1 MSPIAMKRNL
11 FLFLLPVTIFVL
23 LLAGCSAAKAPP
35 SPVIIE
41 TPVTVTT
48 APTPA
53 PTVSDATPRPQ
64 PALPDPALFDTPWD
78 DRSVFAAGLIPTE
91 QNALG
96 ELPGASVYHI
106 DFTVDDAMTGI
117 SGQLEVRY
125 TNTED
130 VALDEIIFRLFP
142 NILGGEM
149 TVSNVTLNGIDASTM
164 LSDQNSTLHVALP
177 APIQPGDQTVVAMNY
192 QVTVPTSPGSNY
204 AVFAYID
211 DVLALAHAYPM
222 IPAYDDEIGW
232 YTEVPPNYGDVT
244 YSDSAYYLVR
254 SSLPVKEVVQASGFE
269 LERKEE
275 KDRQII
281 TWAAGPMRDFYL
293 VSSPG
298 YEIVKTQVGDT
309 IVRSFAPAAMKE
321 ENKLALQFAV
331 DALEVFNR
339 YYGVYPFTE
348 LDVAGTPTLA
358 GGVEYPGIIVVALT
372 LYDPDQSFFEVA
384 TAHEVGHQWFYSVVG
399 NDQIHHPWLDESL
412 TQYNTMLYFKEVH
425 GQAGYREERA
435 DQEGRWEYID
445 KADIPL
451 DLPVSAY
458 DEAEYSGIIY
468 GRGGLFF
475 DELRKKMGDAAFETF
490 QKQYY
495 DAFKW
500 GIATTAGLKSVA
512 EEACGCDLT
521 PMFEEWVYPK

>member
-1 MSPIAMKRNL
+1 MKRNL
-11 FLFLLPVTIFVL
+11 TLILLSLALLVL
-23 LLAGCSAAKAPP
+23 ILAGCGAAKSPP

-41 TPVTVTT
+41 TPVTVTPE
-48 APTPA
+48 AAATPA
-53 PTVSDATPRPQ
+53 PDQATPVIEQ
-64 PALPDPALFDTPWD
+64 TAPASDLPAPALFDIPWD
-78 DRSVFAAGLIPTE
+78 DRSVFAAGLIPSE
-91 QNALG
+91 QEALK

-106 DFTVDDAMTGI
+106 DFTLDDAMTGV

-142 NILGGEM
+142 NILDGKM
-149 TVSNVTLNGIDASTM
+149 SVSDVTLNGTSVQTRLA
-164 LSDQNSTLHVALP
+164 DQNSTLHIPLA
-177 APIQPGDQTVVAMNY
+177 APLQPGDQVVIAMTY
-192 QVTVPTSPGSNY
+192 QVTVPTTPGSNY
-204 AVFAYID
+204 AVLAYMD

-254 SSLPVKEVVQASGFE
+254 SSLPAGDVVQASGFQ
-269 LERKEE
+269 LDRKEA
-275 KDRQII
+275 DGRQII

-298 YEIVKTQVGDT
+298 YEVVKTQVGDT
-309 IVRSFAPAAMKE
+309 VVHSYAPASLAA
-321 ENKLALQFAV
+321 ENKLALQYAV

-339 YYGVYPFTE
+339 AYGVYPFTE

-358 GGVEYPGIIVVALT
+358 GGVEYPGIVVVALT
-372 LYDPDQSFFEVA
+372 LYDPDQPFFEVA

-425 GQAGYREERA
+425 GEAGYEEERD
-435 DQEGRWEYID
+435 DQLSRWEYID
-445 KADIPL
+445 MADIPL

-458 DEAEYSGIIY
+458 SEAEYSGIIY
-468 GRGGLFF
+468 GKGGLFF
-475 DELRKKMGDAAFETF
+475 DELRKQIGDDAFETF
-490 QKQYY
+490 QKAYY

-512 EEACGCDLT
+512 EDACGCDLT
-521 PMFEEWVYPK
+521 PMFEKWVYPK